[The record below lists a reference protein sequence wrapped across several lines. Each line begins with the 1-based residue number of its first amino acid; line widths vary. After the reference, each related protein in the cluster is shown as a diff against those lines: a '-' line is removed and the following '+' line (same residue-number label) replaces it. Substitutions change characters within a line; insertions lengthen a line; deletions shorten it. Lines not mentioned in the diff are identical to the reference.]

1 MNRTVKMAPEEA
13 TSLETAF
20 LRDGGPSVVKTL
32 LGERPTSEDEA
43 QDRVASVMRLLE
55 EMAEHKSDTA
65 CCLMLSLYPV
75 ASELMMHEACDR
87 IGLWIAHN
95 RSAAVR
101 AELRTLAESET
112 DPYLKRYYDGLL
124 NIK

>member
-1 MNRTVKMAPEEA
+1 
-13 TSLETAF
+13 
-20 LRDGGPSVVKTL
+20 
-32 LGERPTSEDEA
+32 
-43 QDRVASVMRLLE
+43 MRLLE

-75 ASELMMHEACDR
+75 ASELMGMHEVCDR

-112 DPYLKRYYDGLL
+112 DPDLKRYYDGLL
-124 NIK
+124 NVE